1 MKRKGMM
8 LMAMVILFCVGC
20 SEKQETEKEEVLQSV
35 KSGTYRMELQEGEQ
49 ASVVPNLKVT
59 EENEFIFSY
68 DGLSSYLP
76 KGEYEVEENILKA
89 VTDDGKYTYRFA
101 IEEDETLTFLAEGS
115 SGMGLIDAR
124 MGVEVTDGAKFVL
137 EE

>member
-8 LMAMVILFCVGC
+8 LMAKAILFCVGC